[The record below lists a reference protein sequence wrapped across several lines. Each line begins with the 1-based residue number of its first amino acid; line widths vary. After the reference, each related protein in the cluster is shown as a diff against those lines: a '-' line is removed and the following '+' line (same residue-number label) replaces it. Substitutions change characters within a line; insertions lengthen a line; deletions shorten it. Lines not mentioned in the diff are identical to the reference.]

1 MPTGNPRGR
10 PKDGQSPIG
19 TNSDLLSILHDGAT
33 WNQLALMFKM
43 RTETVARKLRDLPP
57 VGKRSGYFIYDI
69 HQAARRLVKPLDV
82 EAVIRTM
89 KSEDLPPDLQKNF
102 WLGLKAKD
110 EYLTAKG
117 RLFPVEEI
125 VSQFSAAAK
134 DIRIVLQLSL
144 DRFEKR
150 TEVTDAQRA
159 IFQETIDSTLRLI
172 HEKLEHAF
180 HVPEPEPGEKS
191 GNVAES
197 SDDPEYESG
206 EDEPSEEDEW
216 HGL

>member
-10 PKDGQSPIG
+10 PVEGRSPIG
-19 TNSDLLSILHDGAT
+19 TNGDVLSILHDGAT
-33 WNQLALMFKM
+33 WNQIALMFKM
-43 RTETVARKLRDLPP
+43 RTETVAGKLRDLPP
-57 VGKRSGYFIYDI
+57 VGKRSGYYIYDI
-69 HQAARRLVKPLDV
+69 HQAARRLIKPLNV
-82 EAVIRTM
+82 EAAIRLM

-125 VSQFSAAAK
+125 VSRFSEAAK
-134 DIRIVLQLSL
+134 DIRITLQLVQ

-150 TEVTDAQRA
+150 TEVTDEQRA
-159 IFQETIDSTLRLI
+159 IFQETIDSALSLI
-172 HEKLEHAF
+172 QEKLENAF
-180 HVPEPEPGEKS
+180 SIPAPDPGENAIDPAQS
-191 GNVAES
+191 A
-197 SDDPEYESG
+197 DDPEHESG
-206 EDEPSEEDEW
+206 EGDEPEEDEW

>member
-19 TNSDLLSILHDGAT
+19 TNRDLLSILHDGAT

-43 RTETVARKLRDLPP
+43 RTETVARKLRDLPS
-57 VGKRSGYFIYDI
+57 VGKRSGYLIYDI

-110 EYLTAKG
+110 EYLVAKG

-125 VSQFSAAAK
+125 VSQFSEAAK
-134 DIRIVLQLSL
+134 DIRITLQLVL

-150 TEVTDAQRA
+150 TEVTEEQRVV
-159 IFQETIDSTLRLI
+159 FRETIDSALSLI
-172 HEKLEHAF
+172 HEKLENAF
-180 HVPEPEPGEKS
+180 HVPDPEPGEKPIDVEEPDS
-191 GNVAES
+191 
-197 SDDPEYESG
+197 YEEFEPG
-206 EDEPSEEDEW
+206 EDDGEEDEW